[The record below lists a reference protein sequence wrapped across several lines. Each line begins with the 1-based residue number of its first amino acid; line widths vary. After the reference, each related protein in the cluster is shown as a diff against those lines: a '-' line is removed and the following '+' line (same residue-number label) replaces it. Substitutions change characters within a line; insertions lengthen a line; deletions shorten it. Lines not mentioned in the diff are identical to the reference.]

1 MSLNLTFDAISA
13 RPEQAA
19 LIGRSLAVWSIIE
32 AEMAVLLGVL
42 LKSDTE
48 AAIAVYL
55 TIRRSTARIDAIN
68 AACRATLNPRDIELI
83 DAILIE
89 HQSCEAERNAL
100 AHGYF
105 GWANELPD
113 AVLWIDNTRASHL
126 MVEFVL
132 STERCAFRR
141 IGTSQEKIYKNTFYY
156 TSKDLTLI
164 IRQFIRL
171 GIIIRDVM
179 IYLRDQ
185 LRDPSISQQEKYDQ
199 LCSEVPIRRALRAL
213 RERAQKNTR

>member
-1 MSLNLTFDAISA
+1 MPRKPLPKHLYGRPLNLDFDAISA

-19 LIGRSLAVWSIIE
+19 LIGRCVAVWSIIE

-55 TIRRSTARIDAIN
+55 TIRRATARIDAIN
-68 AACRATLNPRDIELI
+68 AACRATLNARDIELI
-83 DAILIE
+83 DAVLIE

-105 GWANELPD
+105 GSTNELPD
-113 AVLWIDNTRASHL
+113 AVLWIDNTKASHF

-132 STERCAFRR
+132 SSERCVFRR
-141 IGTSQEKIYKNTFYY
+141 IGDSRAKMSNNMFYY
-156 TSKDLTLI
+156 TSKDLNLI

-171 GIIIRDVM
+171 GVILRDVM
-179 IYLRDQ
+179 MYLR
-185 LRDPSISQQEKYDQ
+185 
-199 LCSEVPIRRALRAL
+199 A
-213 RERAQKNTR
+213 